1 MESFE
6 ERIGYMSWRHVS
18 SSGAQ
23 VASSGQS
30 TLSATF
36 PGAIAAGDLIVVS
49 VTYWYSGAAPT
60 VQDSV
65 NSTGY
70 TYIGQ
75 TPANNSGQIGT
86 WYYVAA
92 SGGSNFEV
100 TVTSNGTQYLAMT
113 IDAYS
118 FTPGDVVSIDSDGY
132 ATGSSATPT
141 LSSALSITASDLV
154 YATCTLDAPSGTIS
168 AGSGFALRYSAGN
181 INGQSY
187 GIAAENYLNESS
199 NITPSFG
206 LATGGGWGINA
217 VAFKAVPQ
225 SVTIGGPTQGL
236 YTVDQQFSLS
246 LVVPST
252 TTTVVTLASS
262 NGSDTFQATSG
273 GPSVTSITIPANA
286 LSANFYLA
294 TSSTGTRNIT
304 ITAGSISCPN
314 SPYAYD
320 ARGRGP
326 ARATAS
332 LFPEFL
338 GVFYSY

>member
-1 MESFE
+1 
-6 ERIGYMSWRHVS
+6 MSWRHVS

-49 VTYWYSGAAPT
+49 VTYWYSAPAPT

-154 YATCTLDAPSGTIS
+154 YATCTLDAPSETIS
-168 AGSGFALRYSAGN
+168 AGSGLRCGTPQEISMGKAM
-181 INGQSY
+181 
-187 GIAAENYLNESS
+187 ESQPK
-199 NITPSFG
+199 IT
-206 LATGGGWGINA
+206 
-217 VAFKAVPQ
+217 
-225 SVTIGGPTQGL
+225 
-236 YTVDQQFSLS
+236 
-246 LVVPST
+246 ST
-252 TTTVVTLASS
+252 
-262 NGSDTFQATSG
+262 NQATLHL
-273 GPSVTSITIPANA
+273 A
-286 LSANFYLA
+286 LDSRLA
-294 TSSTGTRNIT
+294 VDG
-304 ITAGSISCPN
+304 
-314 SPYAYD
+314 
-320 ARGRGP
+320 
-326 ARATAS
+326 AS
-332 LFPEFL
+332 MRSRSKR
-338 GVFYSY
+338 YHKASR